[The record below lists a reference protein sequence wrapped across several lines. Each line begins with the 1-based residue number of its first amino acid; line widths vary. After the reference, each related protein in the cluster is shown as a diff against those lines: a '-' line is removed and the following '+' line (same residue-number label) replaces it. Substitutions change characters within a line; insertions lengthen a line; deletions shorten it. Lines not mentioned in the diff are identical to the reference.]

1 MAEDD
6 RKLVMEDKMDKSY
19 EQYSDEELVDRL
31 RDGEGSITEYLMNK
45 YKNLVRSKAKSMYI
59 LGADSEDLI
68 QEGMIGLFK
77 ALRDYDSGRDASF
90 LTFADLCVSRQ
101 MYTAVQASRR
111 QKHIPLNTYISL
123 YANVGTNRE
132 GEQEKLE
139 NVLTARAD
147 QSPEEVVI
155 DKENVVQLERAIEQ
169 ELSGFEKQVLDLYL
183 TGMGYQQIAK
193 VLGKDDKSTDNALQR
208 IKTKLKK
215 RLSRLHT

>member
-1 MAEDD
+1 
-6 RKLVMEDKMDKSY
+6 MDKDY
-19 EQYSDEELVDRL
+19 RQYSDEELIVRL
-31 RDGEGSITEYLMNK
+31 RDGESGITEYLMNK

-59 LGADSEDLI
+59 LGADNDDLI

-123 YANVGTNRE
+123 YGSVSTDYE
-132 GEQEKLE
+132 GEQEELV
-139 NVLTARAD
+139 NVLAARES

-155 DKENVVQLERAIEQ
+155 DRENVVWLEKAIEQ
-169 ELSGFEKQVLDLYL
+169 ELSNFEKQVLDLYL

-193 VLGKDDKSTDNALQR
+193 VLGRDDKSTDNALHR

-215 RLSRLHT
+215 RLSRQHT

>member
-1 MAEDD
+1 
-6 RKLVMEDKMDKSY
+6 MDKEY
-19 EQYSDEELVDRL
+19 GQYSDEELIIRL
-31 RDGEGSITEYLMNK
+31 RDGESSITEYLMNK
-45 YKNLVRSKAKSMYI
+45 YKNLVRNKAKSMYI
-59 LGADSEDLI
+59 LGADGEDLI

-123 YANVGTNRE
+123 YGNVSTDWE
-132 GEQEKLE
+132 GEQEELV
-139 NVLTARAD
+139 NVLAAHAG

-155 DKENVVQLERAIEQ
+155 DRENVTLLEKAIEQ
-169 ELSGFEKQVLDLYL
+169 ELSNFEKQVLDLYL

-215 RLSRLHT
+215 RLSRQHT